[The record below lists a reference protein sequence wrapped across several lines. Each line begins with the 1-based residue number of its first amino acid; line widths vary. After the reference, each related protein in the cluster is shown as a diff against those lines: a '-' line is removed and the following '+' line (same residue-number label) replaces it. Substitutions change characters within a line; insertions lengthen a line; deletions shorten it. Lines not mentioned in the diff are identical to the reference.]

1 MTSPRYPLANGKL
14 ENTVKT
20 RKNIIEK
27 AKETKQDVYMSFL
40 DFRNTPS
47 ESIGTSSAQRLFGGR
62 TRTQMP
68 EITEITEINVSP
80 KLLQATA
87 QKETDVSGKRHRA
100 KQRQA
105 RNYDEVSKILP
116 PITPDQNVS
125 KRPAGHRSYIVESG
139 GRLYRRNRRRLR
151 TTKKDCRPSPL
162 VSDDSEEDENDG
174 SNNDD
179 VVPGRLNDTSP
190 KQTTAPIQTPPPRIA
205 PDIKKTTLGRAVK
218 LETTTCL
225 NAVTL
230 LWYSLT
236 VLN

>member
-1 MTSPRYPLANGKL
+1 MAKWKIPSKLA
-14 ENTVKT
+14 
-20 RKNIIEK
+20 KNILEK
-27 AKETKQDVYMSFL
+27 AKETNQDVYMSFL

-47 ESIGTSSAQRLFGGR
+47 ESFGSFPAQRLFGRR
-62 TRTQMP
+62 TRTQIP
-68 EITEITEINVSP
+68 ISP

-105 RNYDEVSKILP
+105 RNYEKVSKILP
-116 PITPDQNVS
+116 PITPGQNVS
-125 KRPAGHRSYIVESG
+125 KRPAGHRSYIVKSG
-139 GRLYRRNRRRLR
+139 GRLYRRNRRQLR

-162 VSDDSEEDENDG
+162 VSDDSEEDEDDE

-179 VVPGRLNDTSP
+179 VVPGRLDDTSS

-225 NAVTL
+225 DAVTL